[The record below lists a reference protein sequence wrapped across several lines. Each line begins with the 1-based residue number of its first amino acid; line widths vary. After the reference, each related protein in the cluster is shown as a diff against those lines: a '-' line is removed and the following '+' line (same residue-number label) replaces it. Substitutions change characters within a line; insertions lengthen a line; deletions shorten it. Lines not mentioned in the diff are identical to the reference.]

1 MSTSARASLLRG
13 ITRNVV
19 MLGLVSLLTDVSS
32 ELLVYVVPLFLANVL
47 AATPTVIGIVEGIA
61 ESVAAFVKLGSGAIS
76 DRIGRRTVL
85 VGTGYGTSVAAKAL
99 YLVATAWPL
108 VLAARVGDR
117 IGKGIRTAPRDALI
131 ADSIDA
137 EARGR
142 AFGLHRA
149 MDTTGAVIGVA
160 LAVLIVGTTQG
171 EALLLEEGTFRLI
184 ALAALIPGIAAL
196 VVIAVG
202 VRDVPRRSR
211 QSTVGPD
218 HPAGRAV
225 ASTDIDR
232 GVDVPAMR
240 PGASD
245 RERSPA
251 GSAAVA
257 AGAAAAGSAAGS
269 SAPAARFP
277 AAFWVFVAAVGL
289 FTLGNSSDAFVALRS
304 QDLGVSV
311 RDLLLVV
318 VAFNVVDALVAWP
331 AGALSDRIGRRGLLA
346 IGWGI
351 YAAAY
356 AGFALAGGD
365 VAVLPLWLLYGA
377 YYGVNEA
384 VGRAL
389 VADLAPPALR
399 ATGFGVVNAVTGLA
413 ILPAS
418 IVAGLLWDGVGA
430 AAPFW
435 FGAVCAAGG
444 LALLAFVRPAP
455 GKGTGGTGDREVPTP
470 TLPA

>member
-1 MSTSARASLLRG
+1 MRPVGGARASLLRG

-19 MLGLVSLLTDVSS
+19 LLGVVSLLTDVSS

-47 AATPTVIGIVEGIA
+47 VATPTVIGVVEGIA
-61 ESVAAFVKLGSGAIS
+61 ESVAAFVKLGSGALS
-76 DRIGRRTVL
+76 DRIGRRTAL
-85 VGTGYGTSVAAKAL
+85 VGIGYGTSVVAKAL
-99 YLVATAWPL
+99 YLVAAAWPVVL
-108 VLAARVGDR
+108 VARVGDR

-131 ADSIDA
+131 ADSI
-137 EARGR
+137 EPGVRGR

-160 LAVLIVGTTQG
+160 LAALIVGTTQG
-171 EALLLEEGTFRLI
+171 DAPLLEAETFRLI
-184 ALAALIPGIAAL
+184 ALAALVPGLAAL
-196 VVIAVG
+196 VVIALG
-202 VRDVPRRSR
+202 VRDVARPAAAPVARHG
-211 QSTVGPD
+211 TGP
-218 HPAGRAV
+218 A
-225 ASTDIDR
+225 
-232 GVDVPAMR
+232 
-240 PGASD
+240 
-245 RERSPA
+245 
-251 GSAAVA
+251 A
-257 AGAAAAGSAAGS
+257 AGADEAGRPS
-269 SAPAARFP
+269 RFP

-331 AGALSDRIGRRGLLA
+331 AGALSDRIGRRRLLA
-346 IGWGI
+346 IGWAI

-356 AGFALAGGD
+356 AGFALAGGAA
-365 VAVLPLWLLYGA
+365 AVLPLWLLYGA

-399 ATGFGVVNAVTGLA
+399 ATGFGIVNAVSGLA

-435 FGAVCAAGG
+435 FGAACAAGG
-444 LALLAFVRPAP
+444 LALLAFVRPAR
-455 GKGTGGTGDREVPTP
+455 GKGTGGTGSAETPPP

>member
-1 MSTSARASLLRG
+1 VNASARASLLRG

-19 MLGLVSLLTDVSS
+19 MLGVVSLLTDVSS
-32 ELLVYVVPLFLANVL
+32 ELLAYVVPLFLANVL

-61 ESVAAFVKLGSGAIS
+61 ESVAAFVKLGSGALS

-99 YLVATAWPL
+99 YLVAVTWPL
-108 VLAARVGDR
+108 VLVARVGDR

-131 ADSIDA
+131 ADSIEP

-149 MDTTGAVIGVA
+149 MDTTGAVVGVA
-160 LAVLIVGTTQG
+160 LAALIVGATQG
-171 EALLLEEGTFRLI
+171 DAPLLEEGTFRLI
-184 ALAALIPGIAAL
+184 ALAALVPGIAAL

-202 VRDVPRRSR
+202 VRDVPRAA
-211 QSTVGPD
+211 P
-218 HPAGRAV
+218 
-225 ASTDIDR
+225 
-232 GVDVPAMR
+232 VPV
-240 PGASD
+240 
-245 RERSPA
+245 
-251 GSAAVA
+251 VA
-257 AGAAAAGSAAGS
+257 AEAPAPADEAAAA
-269 SAPAARFP
+269 PRPARFP
-277 AAFWVFVAAVGL
+277 AAFWIFVAAVGL

-304 QDLGVSV
+304 QDLGVTV

-331 AGALSDRIGRRGLLA
+331 AGALSDRIGRRRLLA
-346 IGWGI
+346 IGWAI
-351 YAAAY
+351 YAVAY
-356 AGFALAGGD
+356 AGFALAGGAA
-365 VAVLPLWLLYGA
+365 AVLPLWLLYGA

-389 VADLAPPALR
+389 VADLAPSALR
-399 ATGFGVVNAVTGLA
+399 ATGFGIVNAVTGLA

-418 IVAGLLWDGVGA
+418 IVAGRLWAGIGP

-435 FGAVCAAGG
+435 FGATCAAGG
-444 LALLAFVRPAP
+444 LALLAFVRPAR
-455 GKGTGGTGDREVPTP
+455 GNGTGGTGGGVEPAL